1 MERDKIIFLRNFF
14 FRAFVVGA
22 LFAIVFLVMTLAL
35 WNMWAGW
42 VARLFVV
49 DEKDLGRIVL
59 EFFTHLR
66 SSFSFSCQRLR
77 CIGQPGN
84 SSPDPPHSLPQARDA
99 KSTAPSKR
107 IAVHPSA
114 LTFILFQNAALSL
127 GEC

>member
-22 LFAIVFLVMTLAL
+22 LFAIVFLIMTLAL

-66 SSFSFSCQRLR
+66 IVLIFFFLVPA
-77 CIGQPGN
+77 IAL
-84 SSPDPPHSLPQARDA
+84 HWTAR
-99 KSTAPSKR
+99 KQQS
-107 IAVHPSA
+107 
-114 LTFILFQNAALSL
+114 
-127 GEC
+127 